1 MERARELLDH
11 SIGKGREAGQDARQT
26 MHQNVD
32 AQGEPQKKIGEFAAG
47 AVGIHEELDARGVG
61 WVSACNIEVTGCSR
75 RHGQEKRG
83 WSTLWLYGDPRDIHC
98 YSRSHAERR
107 VSQ

>member
-1 MERARELLDH
+1 MLANHRTSNFPKNDWEYEGWRVFQRA
-11 SIGKGREAGQDARQT
+11 T
-26 MHQNVD
+26 
-32 AQGEPQKKIGEFAAG
+32 F
-47 AVGIHEELDARGVG
+47 
-61 WVSACNIEVTGCSR
+61 EVTGCSG

-98 YSRSHAERR
+98 YSRSYAERR